1 MVSATVMIA
10 PRELEPSTL
19 TVSLVFPF
27 SLAARIWL
35 AIRVRPSATV
45 ELAWV
50 WCFSWAVR
58 TVSVLSRTKA
68 RKAPLS
74 DIVLIILSIATILA

>member
-1 MVSATVMIA
+1 MA
-10 PRELEPSTL
+10 PRELDPSTF

-45 ELAWV
+45 ELAWFGV
-50 WCFSWAVR
+50 FLEQCGRFPCYQGQ
-58 TVSVLSRTKA
+58 KA